1 MSKPR
6 QLHRVL
12 SVLLCL
18 CMLAGML
25 PAYALAADS
34 KAAGSSELT
43 KGSSIEGTDYS
54 VTSLKNYAIAPDI
67 SEKVII
73 TNNAAGNSQTVANV
87 MEVNTAGGR
96 AKIVAGYGNRNPKEQ
111 GWTLKTTTDQAHVYE
126 KETGLNVVGGVNAS
140 WFNINTGEPSGY
152 LVMNGVVHHDN
163 SSRAFIAAYD
173 GGPWQEGMELAA
185 LPVFRNTTRMDVA
198 NGFRTGGGDY
208 AQLRRTM
215 EQLAAAVG
223 ADVAQ
228 SAVEVRVPDET
239 VQAAMEDAWAGETWQ
254 CGVTFAV
261 RGGPTELALTWKDVT
276 VTVGESGELW
286 VKLSR
291 PELAALT
298 PDAAAAWLLEQYGA
312 IFGEQTRYFMAARDS
327 GGCSLYFYRPEED
340 LTQGILQR
348 SILKTWVRLSGG
360 SCEVRLYRPELSDA
374 NTVGAYPLVTVDQA
388 RQRLAAGQHLSA
400 WEPFPGEDRVKRV
413 DLQYLARQTDRY
425 FMPYYVFW
433 VECDD
438 GEQGVCYRPYYVPA
452 VADAYIAGM
461 PQSPTGA
468 A

>member
-1 MSKPR
+1 MNPEQLSDAMNELPQELLEETQAARSRRRPRWKP
-6 QLHRVL
+6 LAAAAAC
-12 SVLLCL
+12 LLL
-18 CMLAGML
+18 AAGAWALAGRPAEPAPDPEPGDL
-25 PAYALAADS
+25 PV
-34 KAAGSSELT
+34 LT
-43 KGSSIEGTDYS
+43 IDRDYS
-54 VTSLKNYAIAPDI
+54 GMGDYPLSA
-67 SEKVII
+67 E
-73 TNNAAGNSQTVANV
+73 
-87 MEVNTAGGR
+87 E
-96 AKIVAGYGNRNPKEQ
+96 
-111 GWTLKTTTDQAHVYE
+111 
-126 KETGLNVVGGVNAS
+126 
-140 WFNINTGEPSGY
+140 F
-152 LVMNGVVHHDN
+152 
-163 SSRAFIAAYD
+163 AAYD

-185 LPVFRNTTRMDVA
+185 LPVFRNITRMDVA

-215 EQLAAAVG
+215 ERLAAAAG

-228 SAVEVRVPDET
+228 AAVEVRVPDET

-298 PDAAAAWLLEQYGA
+298 PGAAAAWLLEQYGA
-312 IFGEQTRYFMAARDS
+312 VFGEQTRYFMAARDS

-360 SCEVRLYRPELSDA
+360 SCELRLYRPELSDA
-374 NTVGAYPLVTVDQA
+374 NTVGDYPLVTADQA

-452 VADAYIAGM
+452 VADAYLSDQS
-461 PQSPTGA
+461 PSPTGA

>member
-1 MSKPR
+1 MNPEQLSDAMNELPQELLEETQAARSRRRPRWKP
-6 QLHRVL
+6 LAAAAAC
-12 SVLLCL
+12 LLL
-18 CMLAGML
+18 AAGAWALAGRPAEPAPDPEPGDL
-25 PAYALAADS
+25 PV
-34 KAAGSSELT
+34 LT
-43 KGSSIEGTDYS
+43 IDRDYS
-54 VTSLKNYAIAPDI
+54 GMGDYPLSA
-67 SEKVII
+67 E
-73 TNNAAGNSQTVANV
+73 
-87 MEVNTAGGR
+87 E
-96 AKIVAGYGNRNPKEQ
+96 
-111 GWTLKTTTDQAHVYE
+111 
-126 KETGLNVVGGVNAS
+126 
-140 WFNINTGEPSGY
+140 F
-152 LVMNGVVHHDN
+152 
-163 SSRAFIAAYD
+163 AAYD

-215 EQLAAAVG
+215 EQLAAAAG

-228 SAVEVRVPDET
+228 AAVEVRVPDET

-276 VTVGESGELW
+276 VTVEESGELW
-286 VKLSR
+286 VKLS
-291 PELAALT
+291 
-298 PDAAAAWLLEQYGA
+298 
-312 IFGEQTRYFMAARDS
+312 
-327 GGCSLYFYRPEED
+327 
-340 LTQGILQR
+340 
-348 SILKTWVRLSGG
+348 
-360 SCEVRLYRPELSDA
+360 RPELSDA

>member
-1 MSKPR
+1 
-6 QLHRVL
+6 
-12 SVLLCL
+12 
-18 CMLAGML
+18 
-25 PAYALAADS
+25 
-34 KAAGSSELT
+34 
-43 KGSSIEGTDYS
+43 
-54 VTSLKNYAIAPDI
+54 
-67 SEKVII
+67 
-73 TNNAAGNSQTVANV
+73 
-87 MEVNTAGGR
+87 MEA
-96 AKIVAGYGNRNPKEQ
+96 
-111 GWTLKTTTDQAHVYE
+111 
-126 KETGLNVVGGVNAS
+126 
-140 WFNINTGEPSGY
+140 
-152 LVMNGVVHHDN
+152 
-163 SSRAFIAAYD
+163 
-173 GGPWQEGMELAA
+173 
-185 LPVFRNTTRMDVA
+185 
-198 NGFRTGGGDY
+198 
-208 AQLRRTM
+208 
-215 EQLAAAVG
+215 
-223 ADVAQ
+223 
-228 SAVEVRVPDET
+228 
-239 VQAAMEDAWAGETWQ
+239 AWADGSWQ
-254 CGVTFAV
+254 CAVTFAV
-261 RGGPTELALTWKDVT
+261 RGGPTELALTWEDVT

-291 PELAALT
+291 PELASLT

-312 IFGEQTRYFMAARDS
+312 VFGEQTRYFMAARDS
-327 GGCSLYFYRPEED
+327 GGYSLYFYRPEED

-360 SCEVRLYRPELSDA
+360 SCELRLYRPELSDA

-433 VECDD
+433 AECDD

>member
-1 MSKPR
+1 MNPEQLSDAMNELPQELLEETQAARSRRRPRWKP
-6 QLHRVL
+6 LAAAAAC
-12 SVLLCL
+12 LLL
-18 CMLAGML
+18 AAGAWALAGRPAEPAPDPDL
-25 PAYALAADS
+25 PV
-34 KAAGSSELT
+34 LT
-43 KGSSIEGTDYS
+43 IDRDYS
-54 VTSLKNYAIAPDI
+54 GMGDYPLSA
-67 SEKVII
+67 E
-73 TNNAAGNSQTVANV
+73 
-87 MEVNTAGGR
+87 E
-96 AKIVAGYGNRNPKEQ
+96 
-111 GWTLKTTTDQAHVYE
+111 
-126 KETGLNVVGGVNAS
+126 
-140 WFNINTGEPSGY
+140 F
-152 LVMNGVVHHDN
+152 
-163 SSRAFIAAYD
+163 AAYD
-173 GGPWQEGMELAA
+173 GGPWREGMELAA

-215 EQLAAAVG
+215 EQLAAAAG

-228 SAVEVRVPDET
+228 AAVEVRVPDET

-312 IFGEQTRYFMAARDS
+312 VFGEQTRVFYGCPGQRRLFPVFLPA
-327 GGCSLYFYRPEED
+327 GGGPDPGHPSAQAF
-340 LTQGILQR
+340 
-348 SILKTWVRLSGG
+348 LKTWVRLSGG
-360 SCEVRLYRPELSDA
+360 SCELRLYRPELSDA

>member
-1 MSKPR
+1 MPECLTLGETMAAFAPDRTGPLRYVPNYSLRIAGAESNTAIGAAKLGVSAAWISRLGADEFGQYIRNQIRAEGVDCSGVHFDPAHR
-6 QLHRVL
+6 TGVMFKQTGSGESSVFYYRENSAASHMTPQDLDEALFRGCRILHLSGITPVL
-12 SVLLCL
+12 SESC
-18 CMLAGML
+18 A
-25 PAYALAADS
+25 
-34 KAAGSSELT
+34 
-43 KGSSIEGTDYS
+43 
-54 VTSLKNYAIAPDI
+54 
-67 SEKVII
+67 
-73 TNNAAGNSQTVANV
+73 
-87 MEVNTAGGR
+87 
-96 AKIVAGYGNRNPKEQ
+96 
-111 GWTLKTTTDQAHVYE
+111 
-126 KETGLNVVGGVNAS
+126 
-140 WFNINTGEPSGY
+140 
-152 LVMNGVVHHDN
+152 
-163 SSRAFIAAYD
+163 
-173 GGPWQEGMELAA
+173 
-185 LPVFRNTTRMDVA
+185 
-198 NGFRTGGGDY
+198 
-208 AQLRRTM
+208 
-215 EQLAAAVG
+215 
-223 ADVAQ
+223 
-228 SAVEVRVPDET
+228 ET

>member
-1 MSKPR
+1 
-6 QLHRVL
+6 
-12 SVLLCL
+12 
-18 CMLAGML
+18 
-25 PAYALAADS
+25 
-34 KAAGSSELT
+34 
-43 KGSSIEGTDYS
+43 
-54 VTSLKNYAIAPDI
+54 
-67 SEKVII
+67 
-73 TNNAAGNSQTVANV
+73 
-87 MEVNTAGGR
+87 MER
-96 AKIVAGYGNRNPKEQ
+96 
-111 GWTLKTTTDQAHVYE
+111 
-126 KETGLNVVGGVNAS
+126 
-140 WFNINTGEPSGY
+140 
-152 LVMNGVVHHDN
+152 
-163 SSRAFIAAYD
+163 
-173 GGPWQEGMELAA
+173 
-185 LPVFRNTTRMDVA
+185 
-198 NGFRTGGGDY
+198 
-208 AQLRRTM
+208 
-215 EQLAAAVG
+215 LAAAAG

-228 SAVEVRVPDET
+228 AAVEARVPDAA

-261 RGGPTELALTWKDVT
+261 RGGPTELALTWEDVT

-291 PELAALT
+291 PELASLT

-312 IFGEQTRYFMAARDS
+312 VFGEQTRYFMAARDS
-327 GGCSLYFYRPEED
+327 GGYSLYFYRPEED
-340 LTQGILQR
+340 LIQGILQR

-360 SCEVRLYRPELSDA
+360 SCELRLYRPELSDA
-374 NTVGAYPLVTVDQA
+374 NTVGDYPLVTVDQA

-433 VECDD
+433 AECDD

>member
-1 MSKPR
+1 MHLENSVKLDFKDVLIRPKR
-6 QLHRVL
+6 STLTSRSEVDITREFKFLH
-12 SVLLCL
+12 SSEPYHGIPIIAAN
-18 CMLAGML
+18 MDTTGTFEMAS
-25 PAYALAADS
+25 ALARHKMSTALHKHYTAKEYVDFFQKLENKS
-34 KAAGSSELT
+34 DAFYSLGIGEHDWQKFREVMAAAPG
-43 KGSSIEGTDYS
+43 
-54 VTSLKNYAIAPDI
+54 AIRYVCI
-67 SEKVII
+67 
-73 TNNAAGNSQTVANV
+73 
-87 MEVNTAGGR
+87 
-96 AKIVAGYGNRNPKEQ
+96 
-111 GWTLKTTTDQAHVYE
+111 
-126 KETGLNVVGGVNAS
+126 
-140 WFNINTGEPSGY
+140 
-152 LVMNGVVHHDN
+152 
-163 SSRAFIAAYD
+163 
-173 GGPWQEGMELAA
+173 
-185 LPVFRNTTRMDVA
+185 DVA

-215 EQLAAAVG
+215 EQLAAAAG

-228 SAVEVRVPDET
+228 AAVEVRVPDET

-312 IFGEQTRYFMAARDS
+312 VFGEQTRYFMAARDS

-360 SCEVRLYRPELSDA
+360 SCELRLYRPELSDA

>member
-1 MSKPR
+1 MNPEQLSDAMNELPQELLEEAQAARSRRRPRWKP
-6 QLHRVL
+6 LAAAAAC
-12 SVLLCL
+12 LLL
-18 CMLAGML
+18 AAGAWALAGRPAEPTPAPEPGDL
-25 PAYALAADS
+25 PV
-34 KAAGSSELT
+34 LT
-43 KGSSIEGTDYS
+43 IDRDY
-54 VTSLKNYAIAPDI
+54 
-67 SEKVII
+67 
-73 TNNAAGNSQTVANV
+73 
-87 MEVNTAGGR
+87 GGMGDYR
-96 AKIVAGYGNRNPKEQ
+96 LSAE
-111 GWTLKTTTDQAHVYE
+111 E
-126 KETGLNVVGGVNAS
+126 
-140 WFNINTGEPSGY
+140 F
-152 LVMNGVVHHDN
+152 
-163 SSRAFIAAYD
+163 AAYD

-198 NGFRTGGGDY
+198 NGFRTSGGDY

-215 EQLAAAVG
+215 ERLAAAAG

-228 SAVEVRVPDET
+228 AAVEARE
-239 VQAAMEDAWAGETWQ
+239 
-254 CGVTFAV
+254 
-261 RGGPTELALTWKDVT
+261 DVT

-291 PELAALT
+291 PELASLT

-312 IFGEQTRYFMAARDS
+312 VFGEQTRYFMAAQDS
-327 GGCSLYFYRPEED
+327 GGYSLYFYRPEED